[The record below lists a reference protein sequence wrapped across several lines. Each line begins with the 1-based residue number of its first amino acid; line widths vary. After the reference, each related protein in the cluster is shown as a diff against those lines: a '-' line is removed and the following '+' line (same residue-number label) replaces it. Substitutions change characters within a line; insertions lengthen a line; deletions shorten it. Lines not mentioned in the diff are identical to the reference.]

1 MILFDT
7 LTAEWLKS
15 VSSKL
20 GKVDSSLLE
29 KAVRAL
35 FLAEQLE
42 VNDLTFVFKGGTS
55 LLLHLEKPLRF
66 SIDVD
71 IITSDD
77 KAKLIR
83 AMDGV
88 VKTGTFTRWEPDER
102 TLRKDLPVDHY
113 KFFYKSQFPSP
124 TAGNYVLLDVL
135 YQNPLPAWVQQK
147 AMHHPW
153 LKTEGDPV
161 QLTLSTI
168 GGLLGDKLTAFA
180 PTTTG
185 ILYTKDR
192 PVEII
197 KQLFDIGCLYNL
209 VDNLTETQTAFHT
222 VVAEELKYRGLT
234 ISALEVLDDAF
245 LAALTICD
253 RNLRDP
259 NFQHLSRGIH
269 NIKPH
274 IFYRFV
280 IEDATVSATKVML
293 LSTLLRQDFKN
304 PLPKFGAAK
313 DVIEW
318 LIPATDYNR
327 FNKLKKTNP
336 EAFFYIYKTF
346 EYLPNDPEEKR

>member
-1 MILFDT
+1 MILLET
-7 LTAEWLKS
+7 LSAEWLKS

-20 GKVDSSLLE
+20 GKVDVSLLE

-35 FLAEQLE
+35 FLAEQLK

-71 IITSDD
+71 IITSDE
-77 KAKLIR
+77 KATLIK
-83 AMDGV
+83 AMDAV
-88 VKTGTFTRWEPDER
+88 VEIGAFTRWEPDKR
-102 TLRKDLPVDHY
+102 TPSKDLPVDHY

-124 TAGNYVLLDVL
+124 TAENYVLLDVL
-135 YQNPLPAWVQQK
+135 YQNPLPLWVEQK
-147 AMHHPW
+147 AMQHPW
-153 LKTEGDPV
+153 FKTEGEPV

-197 KQLFDIGCLYNL
+197 KQLFDIGCLYNM
-209 VDNLTETQTAFHT
+209 VENLMETQTAFQA
-222 VVAEELKYRGLT
+222 VAAEELKYRGLT
-234 ISALEVLDDAF
+234 ISASEVLDDAF
-245 LAALTICD
+245 TAALTVCD
-253 RNLRDP
+253 RNLKNP
-259 NFQHLSRGIH
+259 NFQHLAKGIH
-269 NIKPH
+269 NIRPH

-280 IEDATVSATKVML
+280 IEDAMVGAAKVML
-293 LSTLLRQDFKN
+293 LTSLLRQDFKEA
-304 PLPKFGAAK
+304 PHKFVVAK
-313 DVIEW
+313 DVIDW
-318 LIPATDYNR
+318 LITTTDYNR

-336 EAFFYIYKTF
+336 EAFFYIFKTW
-346 EYLPNDPEEKR
+346 EHLNQQI

>member
-1 MILFDT
+1 MIHLHT
-7 LTAEWLKS
+7 LSADWLKS

-35 FLAEQLE
+35 FLAEQLK

-71 IITSDD
+71 IVTSDD
-77 KAKLIR
+77 KATLIK
-83 AMDGV
+83 AMDAV
-88 VKTGTFTRWEPDER
+88 IETGAFTRWEPDER

-124 TAGNYVLLDVL
+124 TAENYVLLDVL
-135 YQNPLPAWVQQK
+135 YQNPLPGWVEQK
-147 AMHHPW
+147 AMQHPW
-153 LKTEGDPV
+153 LKTEGEPV

-209 VDNLTETQTAFHT
+209 VVNLTETQTAF
-222 VVAEELKYRGLT
+222 
-234 ISALEVLDDAF
+234 
-245 LAALTICD
+245 
-253 RNLRDP
+253 
-259 NFQHLSRGIH
+259 
-269 NIKPH
+269 
-274 IFYRFV
+274 
-280 IEDATVSATKVML
+280 
-293 LSTLLRQDFKN
+293 
-304 PLPKFGAAK
+304 
-313 DVIEW
+313 
-318 LIPATDYNR
+318 
-327 FNKLKKTNP
+327 
-336 EAFFYIYKTF
+336 
-346 EYLPNDPEEKR
+346 

>member
-1 MILFDT
+1 MILLDT
-7 LTAEWLKS
+7 LSAEWLKS

-20 GKVDSSLLE
+20 GKVDASLLE

-35 FLAEQLE
+35 FLAERLK

-77 KAKLIR
+77 KAKLIK
-83 AMDGV
+83 AMDAV
-88 VKTGTFTRWEPDER
+88 IETGAFTRWETDER

-124 TAGNYVLLDVL
+124 TAENYVMLDVL
-135 YQNPLPAWVQQK
+135 YQDPLPVWVQQK
-147 AMHHPW
+147 AMQHPW
-153 LKTEGDPV
+153 LKTEGEPV
-161 QLTLSTI
+161 QLTLSTV

-197 KQLFDIGCLYNL
+197 KQLFDIGCLYDL
-209 VDNLTETQTAFHT
+209 VDDLTETQTAFQA
-222 VVAEELKYRGLT
+222 VAAEELKYRGLAIT
-234 ISALEVLDDAF
+234 AHEVLEDAF
-245 LAALTICD
+245 SAALTICD
-253 RNLRDP
+253 RNLNDT
-259 NFQHLSRGIH
+259 NFQHLAKGIH

-280 IEDATVSATKVML
+280 IEDAIISAAKVML
-293 LSTLLRQDFKN
+293 LSTLLRLDFKDA
-304 PLPKFGAAK
+304 PYRFGAAK
-313 DVIEW
+313 DVIDW
-318 LIPATDYNR
+318 SIPTTDYNR
-327 FNKLKKTNP
+327 FNKLKRTNP
-336 EAFFYIYKTF
+336 EAFFYIFKTW
-346 EYLPNDPEEKR
+346 ERLPGNAS

>member
-1 MILFDT
+1 MILLDT
-7 LTAEWLKS
+7 LAAEWLKS

-35 FLAEQLE
+35 FLAEQLKL
-42 VNDLTFVFKGGTS
+42 NDLTFVFKGGTS

-77 KAKLIR
+77 KLKLIN
-83 AMDGV
+83 AMDAV
-88 VKTGTFTRWEPDER
+88 VKTGTFTRWESDER

-124 TAGNYVLLDVL
+124 TAESYVLLDVL
-135 YQNPLPAWVQQK
+135 YQKSLPVWVQQK
-147 AMHHPW
+147 AVHHPW
-153 LKTEGDPV
+153 LKTEGEPV

-168 GGLLGDKLTAFA
+168 SGLLGDKLTAFA

-209 VDNLTETQTAFHT
+209 VDNLTETQIAFQT
-222 VVAEELKYRGLT
+222 VALEELKYRGLS
-234 ISALEVLDDAF
+234 ISASEVLDDAF
-245 LAALTICD
+245 LAALNICN
-253 RNLRDP
+253 RNPKDP
-259 NFQHLSRGIH
+259 NFQHLAKGIH

-293 LSTLLRQDFKN
+293 LSTLLRQGVKN
-304 PLPKFGAAK
+304 PPPRFSAAK
-313 DVIEW
+313 DVIDW
-318 LIPATDYNR
+318 QIPTTDYNR

-346 EYLPNDPEEKR
+346 ELLQYDPEEKY

>member
-1 MILFDT
+1 MIHLHT
-7 LTAEWLKS
+7 LSVEWLKS
-15 VSSKL
+15 VASKL

-35 FLAEQLE
+35 FLAEQLK

-71 IITSDD
+71 IVTSDD
-77 KAKLIR
+77 KAALVK
-83 AMDGV
+83 AMDAV
-88 VKTGTFTRWEPDER
+88 VETGEFARWEPDER

-124 TAGNYVLLDVL
+124 TAENYVLLDVL
-135 YQNPLPAWVQQK
+135 YQKPLPVWVQQK
-147 AMHHPW
+147 AMQHPW
-153 LKTEGDPV
+153 LKTEGELV

-185 ILYTKDR
+185 ILYSKNR

-209 VDNLTETQTAFHT
+209 VNDLTEAQTAFQT
-222 VVAEELKYRGLT
+222 IAAEELKYRGLA
-234 ISALEVLDDAF
+234 IKDMEVLDDAF
-245 LAALTICD
+245 SAALTICD
-253 RNLRDP
+253 RNLNDS
-259 NFQHLSRGIH
+259 NFQHLAKGIH

-280 IEDATVSATKVML
+280 IEDAMAGAAKVML
-293 LSTLLRQDFKN
+293 LTTLLRQDIKEA
-304 PLPKFGAAK
+304 PPKFGAAK
-313 DVIEW
+313 DIVNW
-318 LIPATDYNR
+318 LIPSTDYNR

-336 EAFFYIYKTF
+336 EAFFYIYKTC
-346 EYLPNDPEEKR
+346 EYLAQPTT

>member
-1 MILFDT
+1 MIQLDS
-7 LTAEWLKS
+7 LSAEWLKS

-35 FLAEQLE
+35 FLTEQLK
-42 VNDLTFVFKGGTS
+42 VNNLTFVFKGGTS

-71 IITSDD
+71 IITSDNRE
-77 KAKLIR
+77 KLIT
-83 AMDGV
+83 AMDAV
-88 VKTGTFTRWEPDER
+88 IETGAFTRWEPDER
-102 TLRKDLPVDHY
+102 TLRKDLPVEHY

-124 TAGNYVLLDVL
+124 TAENYVLLDVL
-135 YQNPLPAWVQQK
+135 YQNPLPAWVQQRP
-147 AMHHPW
+147 MQHPW
-153 LKTEGDPV
+153 LKTEGEPV
-161 QLTLSTI
+161 QITLSTI

-209 VDNLTETQTAFHT
+209 VDDLMETQTAFQT
-222 VVAEELKYRGLT
+222 VCAEELKYRGLA
-234 ISALEVLDDAF
+234 ISASEVLDDAF

-253 RNLRDP
+253 RDLKDSS
-259 NFQHLSRGIH
+259 FLHLAKGIH

-280 IEDATVSATKVML
+280 IEDAMVGAAKVML
-293 LSTLLRQDFKN
+293 LSTLLRQDFKET
-304 PLPKFGAAK
+304 PHKFGAPK
-313 DVIEW
+313 DVIDW
-318 LIPATDYNR
+318 LITSTDFNR
-327 FNKLKKTNP
+327 FNKLKRSNP
-336 EAFFYIYKTF
+336 EAFFYIYKTW
-346 EYLPNDPEEKR
+346 ECLNRASM

>member
-1 MILFDT
+1 MILLDT
-7 LTAEWLKS
+7 LSAEWLKS

-20 GKVDSSLLE
+20 GKVDISLLE

-35 FLAEQLE
+35 FLAEQLK
-42 VNDLTFVFKGGTS
+42 VNNLTFVFKGGTS

-77 KAKLIR
+77 KAALIKV
-83 AMDGV
+83 MDAV
-88 VKTGTFTRWEPDER
+88 VETSAFTRWEADER

-124 TAGNYVLLDVL
+124 TAENYVLLDVL
-135 YQNPLPAWVQQK
+135 YQNPLPAWVEQK
-147 AMHHPW
+147 AMQHPW
-153 LKTEGDPV
+153 LKTDGAPV
-161 QLTLSTI
+161 QLTLSSV

-185 ILYTKDR
+185 ILYSKNR

-209 VDNLTETQTAFHT
+209 VENLTETQTAFQA
-222 VVAEELKYRGLT
+222 VAAEELKYRGLGLT
-234 ISALEVLDDAF
+234 AAEVLDDAF
-245 LAALTICD
+245 QAALTICD
-253 RNLRDP
+253 RNQKDP
-259 NFQHLSRGIH
+259 NFLHLAKGIH

-280 IEDATVSATKVML
+280 IEDATVSAAKVML
-293 LSTLLRQDFKN
+293 LSTLLRQDFKAV
-304 PLPKFGAAK
+304 PQKFGAARE
-313 DVIEW
+313 VIDW
-318 LIPATDYNR
+318 LIPTTDYNR

-336 EAFFYIYKTF
+336 EAFFYIYKTC
-346 EYLPNDPEEKR
+346 EQLNQPTT

>member
-1 MILFDT
+1 MIQPDT
-7 LTAEWLKS
+7 LSAEWLKS

-35 FLAEQLE
+35 FLAEQLK
-42 VNDLTFVFKGGTS
+42 VNDLNFVFKGGTS

-77 KAKLIR
+77 KAKLIK
-83 AMDGV
+83 AMDAV
-88 VKTGTFTRWEPDER
+88 IETGAFTRWEPDER
-102 TLRKDLPVDHY
+102 TLRKDLPVDHF

-124 TAGNYVLLDVL
+124 TAENYVLLDVL
-135 YQNPLPAWVQQK
+135 YQNPLPVWVEQK
-147 AMHHPW
+147 AMQHPW
-153 LKTEGDPV
+153 LKTKGDPV
-161 QLTLSTI
+161 QLTLSTV

-209 VDNLTETQTAFHT
+209 VSDLTATQTAFQT
-222 VVAEELKYRGLT
+222 VAAEELKYRGLAIT
-234 ISALEVLDDAF
+234 AQEVLDDAF
-245 LAALTICD
+245 SAALTICD
-253 RNLRDP
+253 RNLNDP
-259 NFQHLSRGIH
+259 DFQHLAKGIH

-280 IEDATVSATKVML
+280 IEDAIISAAKVML
-293 LSTLLRQDFKN
+293 LSTLLRQDFKDA
-304 PLPKFGAAK
+304 PPRFGVAK
-313 DVIEW
+313 DVVDW
-318 LIPATDYNR
+318 LIPTTDYNR

-336 EAFFYIYKTF
+336 EAFFYIYKTC
-346 EYLPNDPEEKR
+346 EHLTQPTT

>member
-1 MILFDT
+1 MIQLDS
-7 LTAEWLKS
+7 LSAEWLKS

-35 FLAEQLE
+35 FLTEQLK
-42 VNDLTFVFKGGTS
+42 VNNLTFVFKGGTS

-71 IITSDD
+71 IITSDNRE
-77 KAKLIR
+77 KLIT
-83 AMDGV
+83 AMDAV
-88 VKTGTFTRWEPDER
+88 IKTGVFTRWKQDER
-102 TLRKDLPVDHY
+102 TLRKDLPVEHY
-113 KFFYKSQFPSP
+113 KFFYKSQYPSP
-124 TAGNYVLLDVL
+124 TAENYVLLDVL
-135 YQNPLPAWVQQK
+135 YQNPLPAWVQQRP
-147 AMHHPW
+147 MQHPW
-153 LKTEGDPV
+153 LKTEGELV
-161 QLTLSTI
+161 QITLSTI

-209 VDNLTETQTAFHT
+209 IDDLTETQAAFQT
-222 VVAEELKYRGLT
+222 VCAEELKCRGLT
-234 ISALEVLDDAF
+234 ISASEVLDDAF
-245 LAALTICD
+245 LAALKICD
-253 RNLRDP
+253 RDLKDS
-259 NFQHLSRGIH
+259 NFLHLAKGIH

-280 IEDATVSATKVML
+280 MEDAIIGAAKVMF
-293 LSTLLRQDFKN
+293 LSTLLLQDYKES
-304 PLPKFGAAK
+304 PPKFVEAK
-313 DVIEW
+313 DVTDW
-318 LIPATDYNR
+318 LITSTDFNR

-336 EAFFYIYKTF
+336 EAFFYLYKTC
-346 EYLPNDPEEKR
+346 ERLNPPAI

>member
-1 MILFDT
+1 MILLDS
-7 LTAEWLKS
+7 LSAEWLKS

-35 FLAEQLE
+35 FLAEQLK

-77 KAKLIR
+77 KTRLLK
-83 AMDGV
+83 AMDAV
-88 VKTGTFTRWEPDER
+88 IETGAFTHWEPDER
-102 TLRKDLPVDHY
+102 RLRKDLPVDHY

-124 TAGNYVLLDVL
+124 TAENYVLLDVL
-135 YQNPLPAWVQQK
+135 YQNPLPIWVQPK
-147 AMHHPW
+147 AMQHPW
-153 LKTEGDPV
+153 LKTDGEPV

-168 GGLLGDKLTAFA
+168 GGLMGDKLTAFA

-209 VDNLTETQTAFHT
+209 VNDLTEAQTAFQT
-222 VVAEELKYRGLT
+222 IAAEELKYRGLAIT
-234 ISALEVLDDAF
+234 DMEVLDDTF
-245 LAALTICD
+245 SAALTICD
-253 RNLRDP
+253 RNLNDS
-259 NFQHLSRGIH
+259 NFQHLARGIH

-280 IEDATVSATKVML
+280 IEDAIISAAKVML
-293 LSTLLRQDFKN
+293 LSTLLRQDFREA
-304 PLPKFGAAK
+304 PHKFGAAK
-313 DVIEW
+313 DVIDW
-318 LIPATDYNR
+318 LIPTTDYNR
-327 FNKLKKTNP
+327 FNKLKRTNP
-336 EAFFYIYKTF
+336 EAFFYIYKTC
-346 EYLPNDPEEKR
+346 EHLNQPIA

>member
-1 MILFDT
+1 MILLDT
-7 LTAEWLKS
+7 LSAEWLKS

-20 GKVDSSLLE
+20 GKVDVSLLE

-35 FLAEQLE
+35 LLAEQLK

-77 KAKLIR
+77 KATLIK
-83 AMDGV
+83 AMDAV
-88 VKTGTFTRWEPDER
+88 VKTGAFTRWEADER

-124 TAGNYVLLDVL
+124 TAENYVLLDVL
-135 YQNPLPAWVQQK
+135 YQNPLPVWVQQK
-147 AMHHPW
+147 AMQHPW
-153 LKTEGDPV
+153 LKTAGEPV

-209 VDNLTETQTAFHT
+209 VDNLAETQTAFQT
-222 VVAEELKYRGLT
+222 VAAEELKYRGLT
-234 ISALEVLDDAF
+234 ITASEVLSDSF
-245 LAALTICD
+245 SAALTVCD
-253 RNLRDP
+253 RNLKDP
-259 NFQHLSRGIH
+259 NFQHLAKGIH

-280 IEDATVSATKVML
+280 IEDAMVGAAKVML
-293 LSTLLRQDFKN
+293 LSTLLRQDFKET
-304 PLPKFGAAK
+304 PHKFGMAK
-313 DVIEW
+313 DVIDW
-318 LIPATDYNR
+318 LIPTTDYNR

-336 EAFFYIYKTF
+336 EAFFYIYKTC
-346 EYLPNDPEEKR
+346 EHLNQPTT

>member
-1 MILFDT
+1 MILLDS
-7 LTAEWLKS
+7 LSAEWLKS

-35 FLAEQLE
+35 FLTEQLK
-42 VNDLTFVFKGGTS
+42 VNNLTFVFKGGTS

-77 KAKLIR
+77 KSKLITS
-83 AMDGV
+83 MDAV
-88 VKTGTFTRWEPDER
+88 IKTGAFSRWESDER
-102 TLRKDLPVDHY
+102 TLRKDLPVEHY

-124 TAGNYVLLDVL
+124 TAENYVLLDVL
-135 YQNPLPAWVQQK
+135 YQNPLPVWVQQK
-147 AMHHPW
+147 AMQHPW
-153 LKTEGDPV
+153 LKTEGEPV
-161 QLTLSTI
+161 QITLSTI

-209 VDNLTETQTAFHT
+209 VDDLTETQTAFQT
-222 VVAEELKYRGLT
+222 VSVEELKYRGLA
-234 ISALEVLDDAF
+234 ISPSVVLDDAF

-253 RNLRDP
+253 RDLKDS
-259 NFQHLSRGIH
+259 NFQHLAKGIH

-280 IEDATVSATKVML
+280 IEDAMIGAAKVML
-293 LSTLLRQDFKN
+293 LSTLLRQNFKET
-304 PLPKFGAAK
+304 PDKFGAAK
-313 DVIEW
+313 GVIDW
-318 LIPATDYNR
+318 LITSADFNR
-327 FNKLKKTNP
+327 FNKLKRTNP
-336 EAFFYIYKTF
+336 EAFFYIYKTW
-346 EYLPNDPEEKR
+346 EYLNQASI

>member
-1 MILFDT
+1 MILPYS
-7 LTAEWLKS
+7 LSAEWLKS

-20 GKVDSSLLE
+20 GKVDVSLLE

-35 FLAEQLE
+35 FLAEQLK
-42 VNDLTFVFKGGTS
+42 VNDLDFVFKGGTS

-77 KAKLIR
+77 KATLIK
-83 AMDGV
+83 AMDAV
-88 VKTGTFTRWEPDER
+88 IKTGAFTRWEPDER
-102 TLRKDLPVDHY
+102 MLRKDLPVDHY

-124 TAGNYVLLDVL
+124 TAENYVLLDVL
-135 YQNPLPAWVQQK
+135 YQTQLPVWIQQK
-147 AMHHPW
+147 TIQHPW
-153 LKTEGDPV
+153 LKTEGESI
-161 QLTLSTI
+161 QLTLATV

-209 VDNLTETQTAFHT
+209 VYNLRETQTAFQT
-222 VVAEELKYRGLT
+222 VAAEELKYRGLT
-234 ISALEVLDDAF
+234 ISTSEVLRDSF
-245 LAALTICD
+245 SAALTICD
-253 RNLRDP
+253 RNQKDP
-259 NFQHLSRGIH
+259 YFQHLAKGIH

-280 IEDATVSATKVML
+280 IEDAMVGAAKVML
-293 LSTLLRQDFKN
+293 LSTLLQQDFKEA
-304 PLPKFGAAK
+304 PYKFGAAK
-313 DVIEW
+313 DAMEW
-318 LIPATDYNR
+318 LIPTTDYNR

-336 EAFFYIYKTF
+336 EAFFYIYKTC
-346 EYLPNDPEEKR
+346 EHLIKLP

>member
-1 MILFDT
+1 MILLDT
-7 LTAEWLKS
+7 LTAEWLKP
-15 VSSKL
+15 VSSKQ

-35 FLAEQLE
+35 FLAEKLK
-42 VNDLTFVFKGGTS
+42 VNNLTFVFKGGTS

-77 KAKLIR
+77 KATLIK
-83 AMDGV
+83 AMDAV
-88 VKTGTFTRWEPDER
+88 IETGAFTRWEPDER
-102 TLRKDLPVDHY
+102 TLRKDLPVDHF

-124 TAGNYVLLDVL
+124 TAENYVLLDVL
-135 YQNPLPAWVQQK
+135 YQTPLPVWVQQK
-147 AMHHPW
+147 AMQHPW
-153 LKTEGDPV
+153 LKTDGEPV

-197 KQLFDIGCLYNL
+197 KQLFDIGCLYDLVSNL
-209 VDNLTETQTAFHT
+209 AETHTAFQT
-222 VVAEELKYRGLT
+222 VAAEELKYRGLAFT
-234 ISALEVLDDAF
+234 ASEVLEDAF
-245 LAALTICD
+245 SAALTICD
-253 RNLRDP
+253 RDLKDP
-259 NFQHLSRGIH
+259 NFQHLAKGIH

-280 IEDATVSATKVML
+280 IEDAIISAAKVML
-293 LSTLLRQDFKN
+293 LSTLLRQDFKDA
-304 PLPKFGAAK
+304 PQKFGAAK
-313 DVIEW
+313 DVIDW
-318 LIPATDYNR
+318 LIPTTDYNR
-327 FNKLKKTNP
+327 FNKLKRTNP
-336 EAFFYIYKTF
+336 EAFFYIFKTW
-346 EYLPNDPEEKR
+346 EHLNQATT

>member
-1 MILFDT
+1 MILLDS
-7 LTAEWLKS
+7 LSAEWLKS

-20 GKVDSSLLE
+20 GKVDVSLLE

-35 FLAEQLE
+35 LLAEQLKL
-42 VNDLTFVFKGGTS
+42 NDLTFVFKGGTS

-77 KAKLIR
+77 KETLIR
-83 AMDGV
+83 AMDAV
-88 VKTGTFTRWEPDER
+88 VKTGAFTRWEADER

-124 TAGNYVLLDVL
+124 TAENYVLLDVL
-135 YQNPLPAWVQQK
+135 YQNSLPVWVEQK
-147 AMHHPW
+147 AMQHPW
-153 LKTEGDPV
+153 LKTAGDPV

-209 VDNLTETQTAFHT
+209 VENLTETQTAFKT
-222 VVAEELKYRGLT
+222 VAAEELKYRGLT
-234 ISALEVLDDAF
+234 ISDSEVLDDAF
-245 LAALTICD
+245 QAALTICD
-253 RNLRDP
+253 RNIKDP
-259 NFQHLSRGIH
+259 DFQHLAKGIH

-293 LSTLLRQDFKN
+293 LSTLLRQDFKDA
-304 PLPKFGAAK
+304 PHKFGAAK
-313 DVIEW
+313 DVIDC
-318 LIPATDYNR
+318 LIPTTDYNR

-336 EAFFYIYKTF
+336 EAFFYIFKMWEF
-346 EYLPNDPEEKR
+346 PHF